1 MRISRRAKIAFFLTL
16 GVLLAAAAVAV
27 GFRWLILNWQFDL
40 KVFLGFIFF
49 AAIATGLVLNTSFL
63 VREIRKSEQHDS
75 FINAVTHEL
84 KTPIAS
90 IRLYLQTLERR
101 EVPEPQ
107 RREFYRL
114 MIEDTDRLMNTVEQV
129 LKAGK
134 AGAHKRE
141 HTSVDFAALVE
152 QCVERARTSY
162 HLQAEV
168 LRLESTLNGN
178 GSEVNGDPEDLQTA
192 VSNILDNAVKYSGP
206 HVDILVRL
214 ASDEARRL
222 KLQVQDR
229 GVGIPARE
237 LKSIFKRFYRVPGRR
252 LPQVRGTGLGLFL
265 VRTIAKR
272 HGGRVFA
279 ESEGEGRGSTI
290 TLELPRRTS

>member
-27 GFRWLILNWQFDL
+27 GSRWLILNWQFDL

-107 RREFYRL
+107 RREER
-114 MIEDTDRLMNTVEQV
+114 TSAN
-129 LKAGK
+129 
-134 AGAHKRE
+134 
-141 HTSVDFAALVE
+141 TSVWTL
-152 QCVERARTSY
+152 
-162 HLQAEV
+162 
-168 LRLESTLNGN
+168 LRWS
-178 GSEVNGDPEDLQTA
+178 SS
-192 VSNILDNAVKYSGP
+192 VSNG
-206 HVDILVRL
+206 
-214 ASDEARRL
+214 
-222 KLQVQDR
+222 
-229 GVGIPARE
+229 
-237 LKSIFKRFYRVPGRR
+237 RVPVITCSR
-252 LPQVRGTGLGLFL
+252 
-265 VRTIAKR
+265 KR
-272 HGGRVFA
+272 YVW
-279 ESEGEGRGSTI
+279 SQ
-290 TLELPRRTS
+290 L